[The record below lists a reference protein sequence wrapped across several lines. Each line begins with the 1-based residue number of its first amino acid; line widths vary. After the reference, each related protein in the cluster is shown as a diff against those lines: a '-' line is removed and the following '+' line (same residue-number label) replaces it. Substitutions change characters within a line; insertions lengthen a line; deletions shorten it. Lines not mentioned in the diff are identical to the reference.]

1 MKIVLVLVYLLTL
14 TGCGMSAD
22 EELTQNRAT
31 DRVEKLVRDTAA
43 ALTPQP
49 QLELI
54 PVSVTPTACL
64 DKSESLQ
71 KIVVSRAYW
80 LRGVG
85 KAQHMV
91 VSRQVADYWK
101 DLGYQVIA
109 KSAEPDNPDLSGVT
123 EPDKFIVALT
133 WASGDHIYLA
143 ATSPCVWP
151 EAHR

>member
-1 MKIVLVLVYLLTL
+1 MKTTLALCFLLTL
-14 TGCGMSAD
+14 TGCGMSDDD
-22 EELTQNRAT
+22 ELRELRAT
-31 DRVEKLVRDTAA
+31 DRVERLVRDTAG
-43 ALTPQP
+43 ALTPRP

-64 DKSESLQ
+64 DKSQSLQ

-85 KAQHMV
+85 RNQHMV

-101 DLGYQVIA
+101 DQGFQVIA
-109 KSAEPDNPDLSGVT
+109 KNAQPDNPDLSGVT
-123 EPDKFIVALT
+123 EPDKFILALT
-133 WASGDHIYLA
+133 WGSGDHIYLA

-151 EAHR
+151 ESYR